1 MSLKSRLKENQTE
14 GDVKEDVKKS
24 LSEEETE
31 KMSDTYETPERIAF
45 SKGEKDYPKKI
56 DKVYAQMKTGDVFL
70 EVLEDGFNLTD
81 EDKGYNTKIH
91 INFSRLDKSMKQKAF
106 KSHYLDLTNFLYLR
120 NIFLSGKYSVLEEL
134 ERATLNATK
143 KYCES
148 IFSEY
153 KQPDKSISNTFYVTP
168 GMKQGNWMIGIVEVN
183 SKTKENQRIQVPV
196 TTARLIAMLEL
207 IYLAYQ
213 KHLFRN

>member
-31 KMSDTYETPERIAF
+31 KMSDTYETRERIAF

-91 INFSRLDKSMKQKAF
+91 INFSQLDKSMKQKAF

-120 NIFLSGKYSVLEEL
+120 NIFL
-134 ERATLNATK
+134 
-143 KYCES
+143 
-148 IFSEY
+148 
-153 KQPDKSISNTFYVTP
+153 
-168 GMKQGNWMIGIVEVN
+168 
-183 SKTKENQRIQVPV
+183 
-196 TTARLIAMLEL
+196 
-207 IYLAYQ
+207 
-213 KHLFRN
+213 

>member
-1 MSLKSRLKENQTE
+1 M
-14 GDVKEDVKKS
+14 
-24 LSEEETE
+24 SEEETE
-31 KMSDTYETPERIAF
+31 KMSDTYETRERIAF

-91 INFSRLDKSMKQKAF
+91 INFSQLDKSMKQKAF